1 MKIINIGTI
10 KKIKF
15 PEKNSLRVAK
25 KKPSK
30 SQTYQAQCVTNVAK
44 YYATN
49 AL

>member
-1 MKIINIGTI
+1 MKIINIRTI

-15 PEKNSLRVAK
+15 PEKNSLRVTK
-25 KKPSK
+25 KNSK